1 MSVHSPDLREKPLR
15 PLNSFIGTLI
25 ETLSS
30 MTAYKNFVDDFPN
43 RCREILKFAGKPA
56 LFRGREVT
64 LALMV
69 ASAGLVVPYER
80 LKPDGGE
87 IDHPSGDNK
96 KFSAAAE
103 KLRGLL
109 AESFLSSAV
118 WGAPVSTWHS
128 GKLKSVTGDP
138 DSWDGLRKRQPVQS
152 EKTVRNVLRVIRNAL
167 AHGNIFTF
175 RDPIEAIIFIN
186 ANVNDR
192 KDVRDYSFVFV
203 APTDFQIF
211 LEKWFDFLA
220 QLDIP
225 QTEAFEVL
233 RDAA

>member
-1 MSVHSPDLREKPLR
+1 MS
-15 PLNSFIGTLI
+15 
-25 ETLSS
+25 
-30 MTAYKNFVDDFPN
+30 AYKNFVDDFPH

-96 KFSAAAE
+96 KYSTAADM
-103 KLRGLL
+103 LRTLL
-109 AESFLSSAV
+109 AESFLLSAI
-118 WGAPVSTWHS
+118 WGGPVSTWHY
-128 GKLKSVTGDP
+128 GKLKSVAGDP
-138 DSWDGLRKRQPVQS
+138 DSWEGLRNRRHVQPD
-152 EKTVRNVLRVIRNAL
+152 KTVGNVLRVIRNAL

-175 RDPIEAIIFIN
+175 KNPIEAIIFIN
-186 ANVNDR
+186 PNVND
-192 KDVRDYSFVFV
+192 KKEVRDYTFVFV
-203 APTDFQIF
+203 APADFQLF
-211 LEKWFDFLA
+211 LEKWFDYLH
-220 QLDIP
+220 QLHIP
-225 QTEAFEVL
+225 QIEAFEVL

>member
-1 MSVHSPDLREKPLR
+1 
-15 PLNSFIGTLI
+15 
-25 ETLSS
+25 
-30 MTAYKNFVDDFPN
+30 MTAYKNFVDDFPR
-43 RCREILKFAGKPA
+43 RCREILKFARKSA

-96 KFSAAAE
+96 KFSVAAE
-103 KLRGLL
+103 KLKALL
-109 AESFLSSAV
+109 AESFLSSAI
-118 WGAPVSTWHS
+118 WGASVSTWHS

-138 DSWDGLRKRQPVQS
+138 DSWEELRRRQPVQS
-152 EKTVRNVLRVIRNAL
+152 EKTVGNVLRVIRNAL

-175 RDPIEAIIFIN
+175 KDPIEAIIFIK
-186 ANVNDR
+186 ANVND
-192 KDVRDYSFVFV
+192 KKEVRDYSFVFV
-203 APTDFQIF
+203 APGDFQIF

-220 QLDIP
+220 QLHIS
-225 QTEAFEVL
+225 QAETFEVL
-233 RDAA
+233 TDAA

>member
-1 MSVHSPDLREKPLR
+1 
-15 PLNSFIGTLI
+15 
-25 ETLSS
+25 
-30 MTAYKNFVDDFPN
+30 MTAYKNFVDDFPR

-103 KLRGLL
+103 NLKALL
-109 AESFLSSAV
+109 AEAFLSSRV

-128 GKLKSVTGDP
+128 GNLKSVTGDP
-138 DSWDGLRKRQPVQS
+138 DSWEGLRNRKPIQTN
-152 EKTVRNVLRVIRNAL
+152 KTVGSVLRLIRNAL
-167 AHGNIFTF
+167 AHGNIYTF
-175 RDPIEAIIFIN
+175 KDPIEAIIFIK
-186 ANVNDR
+186 ANVND
-192 KDVRDYSFVFV
+192 KKEIRDYSFVFV
-203 APTDFQIF
+203 APADFQIF
-211 LEKWFDFLA
+211 LEKWFDLLA
-220 QLDIP
+220 QLHIA

-233 RDAA
+233 KDAA